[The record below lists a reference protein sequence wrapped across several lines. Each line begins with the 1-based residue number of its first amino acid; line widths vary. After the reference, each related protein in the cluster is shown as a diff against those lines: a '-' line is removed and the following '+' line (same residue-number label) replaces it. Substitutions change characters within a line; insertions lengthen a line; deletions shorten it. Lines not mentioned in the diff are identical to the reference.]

1 MTKDYYLEISD
12 ESEKLT
18 LPSEI
23 ERKKRVI
30 KKEAKKEFKQLKWIT
45 YILLFTVL
53 YLAYEPLSNLFF
65 TLIKANPT
73 IYSYYLFLEYQIS
86 NVTLLGIFF
95 VNILGTLFFLILPSE
110 ALFIYYL
117 SNTNYFIAILIL
129 FSVAGNIVGMTINYL
144 FGRLLGERVLKW
156 WFKEKKFFEYKEKID
171 KYGGILLV
179 LGNIIPGPIE
189 ILSVFFGGF
198 KFKLSKYIYLV
209 MIGRTIKYLLIFAAF
224 MLFWDQIL
232 VYYTSSME
240 ILGFER

>member
-1 MTKDYYLEISD
+1 MVKDYYVEISD

-23 ERKKRVI
+23 EHKKRSIKRKKQN
-30 KKEAKKEFKQLKWIT
+30 EFKNLKWIT
-45 YILLFTVL
+45 YFLIFILL
-53 YLAYEPLSNLFF
+53 YLSYEPLTNIFF
-65 TLIKANPT
+65 SLIKSNPT

-129 FSVAGNIVGMTINYL
+129 FSVAGNIVGMTFNYL

-156 WFKEKKFFEYKEKID
+156 MFKEKKFFEYKEKID

-179 LGNIIPGPIE
+179 FGNIIPGPIE
-189 ILSVFFGGF
+189 LLSVFFGGF
-198 KFKLSKYIYLV
+198 KYKLSKYIYLV
-209 MIGRTIKYLLIFAAF
+209 MIGRTIKYLLIFMAF
-224 MLFWDQIL
+224 IFFWDQIL
-232 VYYTSSME
+232 YYYTSSME
-240 ILGFER
+240 ILGFQR